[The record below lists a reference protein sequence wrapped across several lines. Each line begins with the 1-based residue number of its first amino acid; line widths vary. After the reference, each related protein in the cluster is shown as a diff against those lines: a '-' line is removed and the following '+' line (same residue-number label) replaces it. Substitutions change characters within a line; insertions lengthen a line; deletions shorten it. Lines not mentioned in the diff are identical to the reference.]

1 MTAAALRLT
10 HVHRDFG
17 TVEAVRD
24 LSLDVDAG
32 AFVALLGPSGC
43 GKTTILRML
52 GGLDHPSQGAIDFE
66 PVPDRISFCFQEPR
80 LLPWANIRDNIAL
93 PLALRGEAKAARR
106 ARADALLTLVDLD
119 GFGDHRP
126 HQLSGG
132 MRMRAALAR
141 ALITDPQLLL
151 LDEPFGALDAITRG
165 QLDDALR
172 RIWLDRRMTVVLV
185 THSIG
190 EAVYMAETVHVLAPR
205 PGRLIESLTIDLPER
220 TRAIR
225 TTPAF
230 TGLVAQ
236 AFGALERGVQA

>member
-1 MTAAALRLT
+1 MTATALRLS

-17 TVEAVRD
+17 AVQAVRD
-24 LSLDVDAG
+24 LTLSIDAG

-43 GKTTILRML
+43 GKTTILRLL
-52 GGLDHPSQGAIDFE
+52 GGLDQPTRGAIEFDPAPE
-66 PVPDRISFCFQEPR
+66 RVSMCFQEPR
-80 LLPWANIRDNIAL
+80 LLPWASVRDNIAL
-93 PLALRGEAKAARR
+93 PLALRGDPGPERR
-106 ARADALLTLVDLD
+106 AKADALLALVDLE
-119 GFGDHRP
+119 GFGEHRP

-141 ALITDPQLLL
+141 ALITEPQLLL
-151 LDEPFGALDAITRG
+151 LDEPFGALDEITRG

-172 RIWLDRRMTVVLV
+172 RIWAARRMTVVLV

-190 EAVYMAETVHVLAPR
+190 EAVYLADTVHVLAPR
-205 PGRLIESLTIDLPER
+205 PGRLVQSLTIDLPER
-220 TRAIR
+220 TRALR

-230 TGLVAQ
+230 TALVAQ

>member
-1 MTAAALRLT
+1 MTASGLRLS

-17 TVEAVRD
+17 AVQAVRD
-24 LSLDVDAG
+24 LSLAVAPG

-43 GKTTILRML
+43 GKTTILRLL
-52 GGLDHPSQGAIDFE
+52 GGLDSPTRGEIDFDPPPE
-66 PVPDRISFCFQEPR
+66 RVSYCFQEPR
-80 LLPWANIRDNIAL
+80 LLPWASIRDNIAL
-93 PLALRGEAKAARR
+93 PLALRGESKADRR

-151 LDEPFGALDAITRG
+151 LDEPFGALDEITRG
-165 QLDDALR
+165 HLDDVLR
-172 RIWLDRRMTVVLV
+172 RIWADRRMTVVLV

-190 EAVYMAETVHVLAPR
+190 EAVYLAETVHVLAPR
-205 PGRLIESLTIDLPER
+205 PGRLIESLAIDLPER
-220 TRAIR
+220 SRALR
-225 TTPAF
+225 TTPVF

-236 AFGALERGVQA
+236 AFAALERGVQA